1 MGSEWRI
8 QLGENKGDKYTT
20 WREQGRHVRKQM
32 ADEKNQGSQQAPRK
46 KKSKRER
53 EKETKKERKERK
65 KGTKWRQQ
73 GRQVRKQTM
82 DKEHPMSI
90 LCAGSTQREQQQRR
104 KKCQNKLRTSRE
116 TGAETDETQRESFP
130 QSNQNKEHWA
140 MDQQGRQAQ
149 KQVENKE
156 NFASQTYPEKRIAID
171 REVRKQVWDN
181 KGNEH
186 GNKWETK
193 RRRVSCA
200 QKHPG
205 RRTVTGM
212 DKRNGERRTATQMKD
227 SGMFIAPKHLEVL
240 KPRHTW
246 ETRRILGPKST

>member
-1 MGSEWRI
+1 MGRELRI

-46 KKSKRER
+46 KNSKRER
-53 EKETKKERKERK
+53 ERKKERKKEK
-65 KGTKWRQQ
+65 KKDR
-73 GRQVRKQTM
+73 
-82 DKEHPMSI
+82 KEHLMSI
-90 LCAGSTQREQQQRR
+90 LCPGSTQREQQQRR
-104 KKCQNKLRTSRE
+104 KKERRARN
-116 TGAETDETQRESFP
+116 G
-130 QSNQNKEHWA
+130 
-140 MDQQGRQAQ
+140 
-149 KQVENKE
+149 
-156 NFASQTYPEKRIAID
+156 
-171 REVRKQVWDN
+171 DN
-181 KGNEH
+181 KDDKYGNRQWTRSIRWASCAPEAPRE
-186 GNKWETK
+186 NKWETK

-212 DKRNGERRTATQMKD
+212 DQRNGERRTATQMKD

>member
-1 MGSEWRI
+1 
-8 QLGENKGDKYTT
+8 
-20 WREQGRHVRKQM
+20 M

-53 EKETKKERKERK
+53 ERKKKRKKERKKRKKERKEGRK
-65 KGTKWRQQ
+65 KERRARNGDNKDDKYGNRQWT
-73 GRQVRKQTM
+73 R
-82 DKEHPMSI
+82 SI
-90 LCAGSTQREQQQRR
+90 RWASCAPEAPRENNSNEERSVKTSWEQAERR
-104 KKCQNKLRTSRE
+104 
-116 TGAETDETQRESFP
+116 
-130 QSNQNKEHWA
+130 
-140 MDQQGRQAQ
+140 AQ
-149 KQVENKE
+149 KQMGHKESPFLEATKTKNTEQWINKGDKHR
-156 NFASQTYPEKRIAID
+156 NRWKTRRTFASQTYPEKRIAID